1 MIISKTVAVQQANI
15 QLHLY
20 KYIKMKICT
29 MEETEIVLAGS
40 ILINRSAKGFQLYK
54 EYSVK
59 IVIPLESEKLPYVLD
74 DGNHI
79 DCNYPHRYLNG
90 KLCLETDTSI
100 RVRFVDGFSLE
111 AWLEEFVE
119 PYYFSYEFYQRYG
132 EFPFGERGHGIEGIL
147 QIYGEY
153 FDELDYVKVFK
164 LMKFIQFGQYRGHLP
179 CPCGSGK
186 KTRSCHGKFIKKF
199 FENSNLKIIVQSDY
213 KIIKEVLDAYSEQSR
228 NTKET
233 K

>member
-1 MIISKTVAVQQANI
+1 MIISKAVAVQQANSL
-15 QLHLY
+15 LHLY
-20 KYIKMKICT
+20 NYRKLKICT

-40 ILINRSAKGFQLYK
+40 ILINRSAKGFQLCK

-59 IVIPLESEKLPYVLD
+59 IVIPLESEKLPYILD
-74 DGNHI
+74 VGNHI

-132 EFPFGERGHGIEGIL
+132 EFPFGERGHDWEGI
-147 QIYGEY
+147 
-153 FDELDYVKVFK
+153 
-164 LMKFIQFGQYRGHLP
+164 IQTY
-179 CPCGSGK
+179 
-186 KTRSCHGKFIKKF
+186 
-199 FENSNLKIIVQSDY
+199 SDY
-213 KIIKEVLDAYSEQSR
+213 GSR
-228 NTKET
+228 GPQRRFET
-233 K
+233 TAPAKNRCSSPPASFPDHPRRRKCRSPRRR

>member
-1 MIISKTVAVQQANI
+1 MIISKAVAVQQANSL
-15 QLHLY
+15 LHLY
-20 KYIKMKICT
+20 NYRKLKICT

-40 ILINRSAKGFQLYK
+40 ILINRSAKGFQLCK

-59 IVIPLESEKLPYVLD
+59 IVIPIESEKLPYVLD
-74 DGNHI
+74 AGNHI

-132 EFPFGERGHGIEGIL
+132 EFPFGERGH
-147 QIYGEY
+147 
-153 FDELDYVKVFK
+153 DW
-164 LMKFIQFGQYRGHLP
+164 
-179 CPCGSGK
+179 
-186 KTRSCHGKFIKKF
+186 
-199 FENSNLKIIVQSDY
+199 
-213 KIIKEVLDAYSEQSR
+213 
-228 NTKET
+228 
-233 K
+233 